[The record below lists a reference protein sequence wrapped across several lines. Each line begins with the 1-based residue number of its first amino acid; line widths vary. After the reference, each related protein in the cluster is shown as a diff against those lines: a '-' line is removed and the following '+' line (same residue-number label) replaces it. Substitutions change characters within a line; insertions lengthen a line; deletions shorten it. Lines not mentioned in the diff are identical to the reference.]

1 MGAGIPFTKQWQRKM
16 LASLWIKGSDGK
28 KSCID
33 LGVGVRLYTG
43 SARQISRII
52 MGARLVAL
60 DVVLCLQ

>member
-16 LASLWIKGSDGK
+16 LASLWIGSDGK
-28 KSCID
+28 KCCID

-60 DVVLCLQ
+60 DVVVCLQ